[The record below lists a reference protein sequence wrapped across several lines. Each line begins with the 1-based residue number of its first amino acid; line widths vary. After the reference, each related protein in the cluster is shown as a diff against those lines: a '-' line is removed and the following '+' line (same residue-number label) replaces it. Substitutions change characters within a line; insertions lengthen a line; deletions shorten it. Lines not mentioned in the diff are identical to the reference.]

1 MRLPSSSAQ
10 ANFVA
15 SFAGLLQLPCV
26 LLGRPSQAIWQPSH
40 ARSRLGK
47 LAQLTGHQAFKR
59 SLHVYPHVPLR
70 SLYLSLFRLSF
81 ALHLSACGTILLLD
95 AYVGP
100 DVLKELCPF
109 PSLAFCDLHP
119 WQS

>member
-1 MRLPSSSAQ
+1 MRLPSSSTQ

-15 SFAGLLQLPCV
+15 SFVGLLQQPCV

-40 ARSRLGK
+40 AQSRLGK
-47 LAQLTGHQAFKR
+47 SAQLAGHQAFKR

-70 SLYLSLFRLSF
+70 FLYLPLFRLSF
-81 ALHLSACGTILLLD
+81 ALRLSACGTILLLD
-95 AYVGP
+95 AYVGL
-100 DVLKELCPF
+100 DVLTGLCPSL
-109 PSLAFCDLHP
+109 SLAFCDLHP